1 MCFWLFHAQAFHEPA
16 VLLRADLPCF
26 PAVSGPLIYAA
37 LQTLIQKDKA
47 VSLPVPRLFC
57 TGGLLSAYDLADAFL
72 REGDGDKVIEH
83 LNEAFSIYDQMLPD
97 NAKQLIYPYSTLA
110 NLLVA
115 LGDYETAITNYSHV
129 IWLMLENEYSE
140 ESETVQEFAARVAE
154 VRQMQDS
161 DDK

>member
-1 MCFWLFHAQAFHEPA
+1 MVDSRNHRQLKLPTAYIYNNIGAVYSETDHPEKAIPEHERA
-16 VLLRADLPCF
+16 LR
-26 PAVSGPLIYAA
+26 IYE
-37 LQTLIQKDKA
+37 
-47 VSLPVPRLFC
+47 
-57 TGGLLSAYDLADAFL
+57 SAYPDHLNLDLALTHADLADAFL

>member
-1 MCFWLFHAQAFHEPA
+1 
-16 VLLRADLPCF
+16 
-26 PAVSGPLIYAA
+26 
-37 LQTLIQKDKA
+37 
-47 VSLPVPRLFC
+47 
-57 TGGLLSAYDLADAFL
+57 
-72 REGDGDKVIEH
+72 
-83 LNEAFSIYDQMLPD
+83 MLPD